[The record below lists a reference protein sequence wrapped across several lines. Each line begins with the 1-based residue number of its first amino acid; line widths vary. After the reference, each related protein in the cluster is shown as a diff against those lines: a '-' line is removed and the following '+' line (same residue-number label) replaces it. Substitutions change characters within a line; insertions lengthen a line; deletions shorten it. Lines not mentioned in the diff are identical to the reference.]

1 METVFNCNAQP
12 IDKKMSS
19 AEMTQLYKEN
29 LADGK
34 QNGYTPIIVFVEKIL
49 EEMLEKNFKNAE
61 NEDAYVKSV
70 LSNDHS
76 NGKEWLDRSY
86 ANLYKKFGGEFLTI
100 DEGYLNERLSRSKP
114 SKANTFIPSASSF
127 DGNVYLIQ
135 VPVTA
140 PYEVFAYLPFC
151 GWNDCP
157 NVDDMISVCKYW
169 YEEYGA
175 IPTTINYDTLTF
187 YLETPVSDKDT
198 AVKAGK
204 EHCAFCSEGIV
215 LAGMVSY
222 IDAVY
227 NSFAWN
233 FQWG

>member
-1 METVFNCNAQP
+1 METVFNCNARP
-12 IDKKMSS
+12 IDKKLSS
-19 AEMTQLYKEN
+19 AEMTKLYKEAF
-29 LADGK
+29 ADGK
-34 QNGYTPIIVFVEKIL
+34 QNGYTPVIVFVDKIL
-49 EEMLEKNFKNAE
+49 EEMVETNFKNAE
-61 NEDAYVKSV
+61 NEEAYVKSV

-86 ANLYKKFGGEFLTI
+86 AGLHRKYGEFLTI
-100 DEGYLNERLSRSKP
+100 DEGYLNERLSKQRQ
-114 SKANTFIPSASSF
+114 SKANTFIPSASSY
-127 DGNVYLIQ
+127 DGDVYLIQ

-157 NVDDMISVCKYW
+157 DVDDMISVCKYW

-175 IPTTINYDTLTF
+175 VPTAITYDTLTF
-187 YLETPVSDKDT
+187 YLEDPVTDKDT
-198 AVKAGK
+198 AVKTGK

-227 NSFAWN
+227 ISSAWI